1 MCRSHTPPSYHLL
14 TPFNY
19 SHVLFYFLPD
29 HDDILG
35 SKSSEGISDFIDALD
50 ASSDS
55 NPERFSGWRIGPL
68 GVRFNGQKRP
78 LCFFPF
84 FLFFFHEGGAL
95 GNRRVPLERLVPLS
109 FHGGS
114 AHVRVHATKRY
125 HLSRVHRRIMAGFP
139 PKATR
144 ATCTYTRRNIHS
156 AAFVRGRRE
165 RERERKQKEGK
176 EKREQTTAVGLNGST
191 TDERVRNTQSRPKGS
206 TL

>member
-1 MCRSHTPPSYHLL
+1 MARKGH
-14 TPFNY
+14 F
-19 SHVLFYFLPD
+19 V
-29 HDDILG
+29 
-35 SKSSEGISDFIDALD
+35 
-50 ASSDS
+50 
-55 NPERFSGWRIGPL
+55 
-68 GVRFNGQKRP
+68 
-78 LCFFPF
+78 F
-84 FLFFFHEGGAL
+84 FLSFFFFFHEGGAL

>member
-50 ASSDS
+50 ASNDS
-55 NPERFSGWRIGPL
+55 NPERFSGWRIGSL

-84 FLFFFHEGGAL
+84 FLFFFTKGARWGTEGFHWRGWSPYLFTVARRTCAYTRQSGITSHGCIVEL
-95 GNRRVPLERLVPLS
+95 WLASRQKQPVQRARIHAETFIQLRSFGGDEKERENKKKKKKKGNRRPRL
-109 FHGGS
+109 
-114 AHVRVHATKRY
+114 A
-125 HLSRVHRRIMAGFP
+125 
-139 PKATR
+139 
-144 ATCTYTRRNIHS
+144 
-156 AAFVRGRRE
+156 
-165 RERERKQKEGK
+165 
-176 EKREQTTAVGLNGST
+176 
-191 TDERVRNTQSRPKGS
+191 
-206 TL
+206 